1 MNIHRP
7 EYYAIVSVKEN
18 ISILETIKYF
28 AVEWLIIPCA
38 FALLFSTLFTL
49 FVYCINYII

>member
-7 EYYAIVSVKEN
+7 EFYAIVSVKEN
-18 ISILETIKYF
+18 TSVLEITKGFII
-28 AVEWLIIPCA
+28 EWLIIPCA

-49 FVYCINYII
+49 FIYCINYII